1 MTTVTSSG
9 AAPTRRLGEVKAHQ
23 LPTTSTPSS
32 LPEAAMASACAS
44 VPAQSTGSSPL
55 PVICHLQQTTA
66 SSVHSGCATMED
78 NAIAKELVSGMEVG
92 PWRLTEK
99 LGQGSY
105 GAVWGGELVRPA

>member
-1 MTTVTSSG
+1 
-9 AAPTRRLGEVKAHQ
+9 
-23 LPTTSTPSS
+23 
-32 LPEAAMASACAS
+32 
-44 VPAQSTGSSPL
+44 
-55 PVICHLQQTTA
+55 
-66 SSVHSGCATMED
+66 MED